1 MHHKGTSHQKLSQ
14 NLSLSGTNKIV
25 SALLGTILLVFL
37 ATTIYGASIY
47 NSDLKAQRV
56 EIESKDGTRYFVTVY
71 NSSTE
76 YFDCTYGCQI
86 KLVKTGY
93 TKTLEAD
100 AVVII
105 DDGKLRVR

>member
-1 MHHKGTSHQKLSQ
+1 MHLKGTGLQKLSRS
-14 NLSLSGTNKIV
+14 LSLTRTNKMV
-25 SALLGTILLVFL
+25 GVLLGAILLVLL
-37 ATTIYGASIY
+37 ANPIYSASIY
-47 NSDLKAQRV
+47 NSDFKAQRV
-56 EIESKDGTRYFVTVY
+56 EIQSKDGTRYFVTVY

-76 YFDCTYGCQI
+76 YFDCPYGCQV
-86 KLVKTGY
+86 KLVNTGY

>member
-1 MHHKGTSHQKLSQ
+1 MHLKGTGLQKLSPS
-14 NLSLSGTNKIV
+14 LSLTRTNKMV
-25 SALLGTILLVFL
+25 SVLLGTILLVLL
-37 ATTIYGASIY
+37 ANPIYSASIY
-47 NSDLKAQRV
+47 NSDFKAQRV
-56 EIESKDGTRYFVTVY
+56 EIQSKDGTRYFVTVY

-76 YFDCTYGCQI
+76 YFDCPYGCQV
-86 KLVKTGY
+86 KLVNTGY

>member
-1 MHHKGTSHQKLSQ
+1 MHHKGISHQKLSQ
-14 NLSLSGTNKIV
+14 NPSFARTNRIV
-25 SALLGTILLVFL
+25 SVLLGTILLVFL
-37 ATTIYGASIY
+37 ANTIYAASIY

-56 EIESKDGTRYFVTVY
+56 EIEPKGGTRYFVTVY

-76 YFDCTYGCQI
+76 YFDCADGCQV

-93 TKTLEAD
+93 TKTLETD

>member
-1 MHHKGTSHQKLSQ
+1 MHHKGASPQKLSR
-14 NLSLSGTNKIV
+14 NLSLPRTNKMV
-25 SALLGTILLVFL
+25 RVLLGTMLLVFL
-37 ATTIYGASIY
+37 ANTIYGASIY
-47 NSDLKAQRV
+47 NSDFKAQRV

-76 YFDCTYGCQI
+76 YFDCPYGCQV
-86 KLVKTGY
+86 KLVNTGY